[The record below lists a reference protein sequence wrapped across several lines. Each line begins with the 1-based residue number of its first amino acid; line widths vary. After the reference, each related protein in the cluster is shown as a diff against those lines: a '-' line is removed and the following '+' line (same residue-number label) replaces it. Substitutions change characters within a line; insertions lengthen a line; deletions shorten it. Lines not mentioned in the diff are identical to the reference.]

1 MIAEAIAVTIVIILN
16 INTIKNLMKKKEEIK
31 PTSKEANDM
40 ILESQIELIEGSL
53 FDVMCYD
60 GFAIASDGKQTLLL
74 SYPKVKELTGEDIT
88 SVAEHRGLPTREII
102 HYGDIMLTYKTITRN
117 IQS

>member
-1 MIAEAIAVTIVIILN
+1 MVAEVIAVSIVIILN

-31 PTSKEANDM
+31 DTGKDANDM
-40 ILESQIELIEGSL
+40 VFETQIELIKGSL

-60 GFAIASDGKQTLLL
+60 GFAVASDGKQTLLL
-74 SYPKVKELTGEDIT
+74 SYPKFKELTGEDIT

>member
-1 MIAEAIAVTIVIILN
+1 MIAETIAVTIIIILN

-31 PTSKEANDM
+31 PTSKEDNDM
-40 ILESQIELIEGSL
+40 VFEAQIELINGSL

-60 GFAIASDGKQTLLL
+60 GFAVASDGKQTLLL
-74 SYPKVKELTGEDIT
+74 SYPKFKELTGEDIT
-88 SVAEHRGLPTREII
+88 SVAEHRGLPTREIV
-102 HYGDIMLTYKTITRN
+102 HYGDIMLSYRTITRI